1 MKNHKKLRAANNVHL
16 TKLNGFLNPSPTSR
30 IDRNLTTKFLN
41 IRELMNAPTD
51 KGRMSRYVHQR
62 NPTKVHSTTV
72 EDKGTNSQ
80 SFVKFVLA
88 HQSIGAKWIAFF
100 RKWYENF
107 VKRILMHEVTKLTQ
121 TTEDSFS
128 LKELRL
134 WHQIQIS
141 ASSRK
146 ERVTNNRKQSVKQLI
161 TKRKYENSQKFCEHA
176 VLYVF

>member
-16 TKLNGFLNPSPTSR
+16 AKLNGFLNPSPTSR

-88 HQSIGAKWIAFF
+88 HQSIGAK
-100 RKWYENF
+100 
-107 VKRILMHEVTKLTQ
+107 
-121 TTEDSFS
+121 
-128 LKELRL
+128 
-134 WHQIQIS
+134 
-141 ASSRK
+141 
-146 ERVTNNRKQSVKQLI
+146 
-161 TKRKYENSQKFCEHA
+161 
-176 VLYVF
+176 

>member
-1 MKNHKKLRAANNVHL
+1 MKKKHEKLRAANNVHL

-88 HQSIGAKWIAFF
+88 HQSIGAK
-100 RKWYENF
+100 
-107 VKRILMHEVTKLTQ
+107 
-121 TTEDSFS
+121 
-128 LKELRL
+128 
-134 WHQIQIS
+134 
-141 ASSRK
+141 
-146 ERVTNNRKQSVKQLI
+146 
-161 TKRKYENSQKFCEHA
+161 
-176 VLYVF
+176 

>member
-41 IRELMNAPTD
+41 TRELKKAQIG
-51 KGRMSRYVHQR
+51 KVRMSRYVHQL
-62 NPTKVHSTTV
+62 NPTKVHRVSSKN
-72 EDKGTNSQ
+72 KGTQYLGGRRRHKLPIICKICTCTPINWSKVNSFLQ
-80 SFVKFVLA
+80 KM
-88 HQSIGAKWIAFF
+88 
-100 RKWYENF
+100 YENF

-134 WHQIQIS
+134 
-141 ASSRK
+141 
-146 ERVTNNRKQSVKQLI
+146 
-161 TKRKYENSQKFCEHA
+161 
-176 VLYVF
+176 